1 MKRTYSISEAR
12 KRLPS
17 LVRDAEK
24 GDAIALTRRG
34 APVAVLVSNDNYTK
48 LTRKKTDLAK
58 AIDEFRRDFDLV
70 ELNIEEIYRDVRDR
84 GPGRDVAL

>member
-34 APVAVLVSNDNYTK
+34 APVAVLVSNDNYAK
-48 LTRKKTDLAK
+48 LTRKKRDLAK